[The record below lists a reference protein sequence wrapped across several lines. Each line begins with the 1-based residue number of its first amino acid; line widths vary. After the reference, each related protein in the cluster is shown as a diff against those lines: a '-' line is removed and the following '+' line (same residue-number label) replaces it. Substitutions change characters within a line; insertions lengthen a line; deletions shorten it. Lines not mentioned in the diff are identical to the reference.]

1 MEPFR
6 MTPPF
11 RPRADISTEDVDARS
26 HISRYRLLIHLSI
39 QPPSRREAR
48 SPLRTMYVE
57 TLVFATY
64 FLFIRS
70 FALTDC
76 DDRSHWGP
84 MVEGGES
91 DIPCRHYQPH
101 FFLFYGYP
109 FFFLSTALFG
119 PILFAVLRDRFREY
133 YTYTSSLRTLV
144 LLKHCDVRS

>member
-11 RPRADISTEDVDARS
+11 RPRADMSTEDVDAWS
-26 HISRYRLLIHLSI
+26 HISPYRLLIHLSI
-39 QPPSRREAR
+39 QPPSGREAR
-48 SPLRTMYVE
+48 SPLRKMYVE

-91 DIPCRHYQPH
+91 DIPCRHYQSH
-101 FFLFYGYP
+101 FCFMIIL
-109 FFFLSTALFG
+109 FFFK
-119 PILFAVLRDRFREY
+119 Y
-133 YTYTSSLRTLV
+133 SSPRT
-144 LLKHCDVRS
+144 HPVRSPPRSLPRVLHVHLVSFVL

>member
-109 FFFLSTALFG
+109 FFFFK
-119 PILFAVLRDRFREY
+119 Y
-133 YTYTSSLRTLV
+133 SSLRT
-144 LLKHCDVRS
+144 HPVRSPPRSLPRVLHVHFVSSYSSPFQTL